1 VQLFTGGLLPPLSLV
16 VQVQDP
22 QSLAAAM
29 SLARQMELMEQYAT
43 STPKTAPHAI
53 QPTPGPCP
61 AQGVLPGTKTAT
73 PVATVEG
80 RPIKRLTQ
88 AEQEERCRLGLCYN
102 CDERFTRA
110 TTLSN
115 DTEAPVFSLHAVV
128 GVPICDT
135 MQVRASVG
143 G

>member
-1 VQLFTGGLLPPLSLV
+1 
-16 VQVQDP
+16 
-22 QSLAAAM
+22 
-29 SLARQMELMEQYAT
+29 
-43 STPKTAPHAI
+43 
-53 QPTPGPCP
+53 
-61 AQGVLPGTKTAT
+61 
-73 PVATVEG
+73 VATVEG

-115 DTEAPVFSLHAVV
+115 DTEAPVFSLHVVV